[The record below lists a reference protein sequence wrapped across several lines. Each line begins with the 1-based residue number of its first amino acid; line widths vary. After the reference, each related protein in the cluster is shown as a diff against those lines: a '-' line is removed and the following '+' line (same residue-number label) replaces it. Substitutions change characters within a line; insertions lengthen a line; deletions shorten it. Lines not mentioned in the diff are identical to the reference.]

1 MKALIIVFACFS
13 WTLSAQYT
21 YWTYD
26 GAEAFP
32 EAYVWSIKGTVEDD
46 TVFRTIGSFLDSGMR
61 GYQGTFKL
69 SDGSR
74 ITGETSEYFD
84 YCYPAAGG
92 FLPQSFIPMP
102 DGGYITM
109 RAEVLPSGW
118 DWPRYI
124 RFDANLDTLWVKAN
138 LPFNDPDG
146 PSITNSAVFI
156 APIDEDR
163 FLSVCFVPG
172 LEYRFTT
179 HSVHT
184 GEVLTNGLWD
194 RFEISTEEEE
204 YIASIQGGM
213 LTEYDSVF
221 VWGGYYHYVPD
232 IRYQLFYAKF
242 DLLGNLGSYYLSDPD
257 DINLVGDKEGEALL
271 EGDVLTMFYSDAIA
285 TQGFIDDAFTCQ
297 LKARRLQSSD
307 LSLIEEVHIPF
318 PPVDGVYIYDFA
330 FGNIESA
337 LDGGYLATS
346 YIRPYEDSLI
356 FFAMKMNAAL
366 ELEWYTQLLPQLANQ
381 WGNYLLNECL
391 DRSIVVGGFYYPTI
405 FDLPR
410 EYFIKLDACG
420 YMVPSDCPEFVSV
433 ADGEIRQEGFRLW
446 PNPGTGAVDAIVP
459 FNARRLQVVDASGRC
474 VYTEDLYYPRQ
485 TWQLTHLPNGVYTFI
500 VHTEDGRKHH
510 QRWVKQ

>member
-1 MKALIIVFACFS
+1 MRVFVIVFAC
-13 WTLSAQYT
+13 LSLTVSGQYT

-32 EAYVWSIKGTVEDD
+32 EANMFVYRGFVEDS
-46 TVFRTIGSFLDSGMR
+46 VFRVIGSLANSGMR

-92 FLPQSFIPMP
+92 FLPQSFIPMS

-109 RAEVLPSGW
+109 RNEVLPSGW

-124 RFDANLDTLWVKAN
+124 RFDANLDTLWVKIN
-138 LPFNDPDG
+138 LPFNDLDG
-146 PSITNSAVFI
+146 PSIANTAVFI
-156 APIDEDR
+156 APIDDDR

-172 LEYRFTT
+172 QEYRFTT

-204 YIASIQGGM
+204 YIGSIQGGV
-213 LTEYDSVF
+213 LTEDDSVF

-242 DLLGNLGSYYLSDPD
+242 DLLGNLGSYYLSDPEETD
-257 DINLVGDKEGEALL
+257 LVRDTEGEALL
-271 EGDVLTMFYSDAIA
+271 EADVLTFFYSNGIA
-285 TQGFIDDAFTCQ
+285 TQGLLMDPYTCQ
-297 LKARRLQSSD
+297 LKARRLHSSN

-318 PPVDGVYIYDFA
+318 PPVDGVTLYN
-330 FGNIESA
+330 FGLLNIEPT
-337 LDGGYLATS
+337 LDEGYLAS
-346 YIRPYEDSLI
+346 AYIRLSYDTWVYY
-356 FFAMKMNAAL
+356 AMKITEGL
-366 ELEWYTQLLPQLANQ
+366 ELDWYTELLPESGSDFGALIV
-381 WGNYLLNECL
+381 NECS
-391 DRSIVVGGFYYPTI
+391 DRSIIVGGYSRPPFS
-405 FDLPR
+405 LPR
-410 EYFIKLDACG
+410 EYYIKLDACG

-433 ADGEIRQEGFRLW
+433 ADGEIRQQGFRLW

-459 FNARRLQVVDASGRC
+459 FNARQLQVVDASGRC